1 MESKKRK
8 YYPYNKGY
16 FMIPRTLMYDPFWI
30 ALNPI
35 HQALGVSIMGRA
47 NHTDSIW
54 MLGTKPIPIRRGQLV
69 TSLPSIQKIMGNAS
83 PKEART
89 ALDALKN
96 IFFLTWESFPTHR
109 IITIIN
115 YDAIQDPDSYKGEG
129 RPSTDGED
137 KNKGRHRADH
147 NTKKGQTP
155 SPSGEPASKG
165 RPKLEKRAGIQECNS
180 KDNDDYPSPQKHGSE
195 VSSKEASRLLKD
207 NAFNGVIPQVEINS
221 IADAKVKTPSPHKIC
236 PVQTL
241 TVEEVEKAMRAEH
254 ILQPNEKP
262 TAQKIQ
268 YWCERHNIELA
279 VA

>member
-1 MESKKRK
+1 
-8 YYPYNKGY
+8 
-16 FMIPRTLMYDPFWI
+16 MIPRTLMYDPFWI

-147 NTKKGQTP
+147 NPKKGQTN
-155 SPSGEPASKG
+155 SASGEPASKG
-165 RPKLEKRAGIQECNS
+165 RPKREKRAGIQKGNT
-180 KDNDDYPSPQKHGSE
+180 KDNDGKTTPCETGEPSNEGYVINTALPKASPLVD
-195 VSSKEASRLLKD
+195 VS
-207 NAFNGVIPQVEINS
+207 S
-221 IADAKVKTPSPHKIC
+221 IADADASTKGSDKIILTAEQKKKIIDAYKLQHEGLSPKNPEAYFAYYLSRYKT
-236 PVQTL
+236 
-241 TVEEVEKAMRAEH
+241 
-254 ILQPNEKP
+254 
-262 TAQKIQ
+262 
-268 YWCERHNIELA
+268 ELA
-279 VA
+279 GVK